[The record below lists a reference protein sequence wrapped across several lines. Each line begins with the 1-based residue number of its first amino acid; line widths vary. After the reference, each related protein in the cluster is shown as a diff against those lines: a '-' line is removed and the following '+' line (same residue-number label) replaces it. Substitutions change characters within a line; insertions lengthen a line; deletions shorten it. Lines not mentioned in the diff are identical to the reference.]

1 MATLSAS
8 GLRKDFGGV
17 HALKDVSLNVSS
29 GEIVG
34 LIGPNG
40 AGKTTLVNILSGILV
55 PDLGE
60 IYVDDTSLS
69 GMKPFQIARLGV
81 ARTFQNIRLYRSLTV
96 AENLEVSY
104 VSSRQHRRPGKE
116 NSCAAILTR
125 LGLESVA
132 NRIAGTL
139 PYGHQRRVEI
149 GRALALDPDFLLLD
163 EPAAGAN
170 AVETRTLVE
179 MVEEIRE
186 IDGCGVLVIDHDL
199 RFIMTACDR
208 IYVLDDG
215 SLLAEGTPQQIQGN
229 EEVIRVYLGGSDQTS
244 RLPRRDG

>member
-1 MATLSAS
+1 M
-8 GLRKDFGGV
+8 
-17 HALKDVSLNVSS
+17 HALKDVSVNVSS

-40 AGKTTLVNILSGILV
+40 AGKTTLVNIVSGLLV
-55 PDLGE
+55 PDSGE

-244 RLPRRDG
+244 RLPRRDA

>member
-1 MATLSAS
+1 
-8 GLRKDFGGV
+8 
-17 HALKDVSLNVSS
+17 
-29 GEIVG
+29 
-34 LIGPNG
+34 
-40 AGKTTLVNILSGILV
+40 LVNIVSGLLV
-55 PDLGE
+55 PDSGE

-69 GMKPFQIARLGV
+69 GMEPFQIARLGV

-104 VSSRQHRRPGKE
+104 ISSRQHRRPGKE

-244 RLPRRDG
+244 RLPRRDA